1 MSRAGI
7 VLVVLLAAA
16 FTALLVVPHRS
27 STPDVPFTASGVTL
41 HTYGE
46 SGELTWEVI
55 AQTGEVTD
63 DEGELRDVEVRF
75 VSSDD
80 TALTAIADTLVRG
93 DEESALSGGVRVER
107 SDGLILTTD
116 RLTWD
121 EREER
126 LRAGAVELTVDGTAW
141 KGSQFEYDLGNDRA
155 LIFGGLEGA
164 FPEGML
170 SADRA
175 EVGEDGLTASGGV
188 TLRLDLAA
196 EEEVDGS

>member
-1 MSRAGI
+1 M
-7 VLVVLLAAA
+7 
-16 FTALLVVPHRS
+16 
-27 STPDVPFTASGVTL
+27 
-41 HTYGE
+41 
-46 SGELTWEVI
+46 I

-80 TALTAIADTLVRG
+80 TALTAIANTLVRG
-93 DEESALSGGVRVER
+93 DDESTLSGGVRVER
-107 SDGLILTTD
+107 DDGLTLTTD

-121 EREER
+121 EREGR
-126 LRAGAVELTVDGTAW
+126 LHAGAVELTVDGTAW
-141 KGSQFEYDLGNDRA
+141 EGNQFEYDLGSDRA
-155 LIFGGLEGA
+155 LIFGGLEGV
-164 FPEGML
+164 FPEGTL

-196 EEEVDGS
+196 EEDVDGS